1 MNVLEILEENI
12 KNVPLGATAYN
23 FHRGCFTK
31 KIGVLEYC
39 YYEQANS
46 WRLFTGTYDKTYS
59 IKLLPCDIFDLI
71 SNSSLKLISLVNPAA
86 LEHAIRK
93 EISIINL
100 RELT

>member
-31 KIGVLEYC
+31 KDGVLEYC
-39 YYEQANS
+39 YYEPANS
-46 WRLFTGTYDKTYS
+46 WRIFTGTYDKTYS
-59 IKLLPCDIFDLI
+59 IQLLPCDIFDLI
-71 SNSSLKLISLVNPAA
+71 TNTNLKLISLVSSAA
-86 LEHAIRK
+86 LEHAIREK
-93 EISIINL
+93 IKIINL